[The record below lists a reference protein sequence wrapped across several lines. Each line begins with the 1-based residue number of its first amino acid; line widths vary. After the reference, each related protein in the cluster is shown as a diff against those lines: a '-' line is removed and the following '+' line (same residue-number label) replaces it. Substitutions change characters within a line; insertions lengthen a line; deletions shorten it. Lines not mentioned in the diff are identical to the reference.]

1 MKKFYFLLLT
11 LLTLLTTVSISFGQ
25 TIITENFDYGAVA
38 GGLVAQ
44 SGGIWAQHSGSTAV
58 GYATT
63 SLTMTGYPSSGVGG
77 SATIVGSNSQDV
89 NRTFTSVTTGNVYA
103 STLVNLSAVSASGN
117 YFYHFRDASGGFFGR
132 VYAKDDGTG
141 KILFGVREGGGT
153 IVYGTTLFDLN
164 TTYLLVLKYDL
175 TAGAASIYVLSAVT
189 GTEPGTT
196 EATSVDGTNATSIA
210 AIALRQ
216 SGGIPTCTV
225 DGIRVA
231 TTWTDLMVE
240 STSPALVVSSAV
252 SGLDYEVSSG
262 PSAEGT
268 FTVSGT
274 NLTNDIIINAPTD
287 FEISETSGGT
297 FGASVTLPFGGGT
310 VATTTIYA
318 RLKVGLAINP
328 YSGDV
333 NITST
338 GATAKTVSLSGEV
351 YNTLT
356 NALAILGA
364 FDVLNG
370 FQPRGMEIEVLADI
384 PDLSIFGVGSATNGN
399 GGGVQEFTF
408 PAVAATAGD
417 KIYVIGSGH
426 LAAFNTFFAPLVI
439 TGYESG
445 AFNINGD
452 DGLEIF
458 ENGQIIDVFGD
469 VNTDGTGQP
478 WEYLDGWAYRKASSS
493 RPSTTFN
500 SSDWTY
506 SIGGLD
512 GATNSASTTPY
523 PGAALSVG
531 ENNIEGFMV
540 YPNPVSNGEFT
551 IKSLSNR
558 DRQVQITDLL
568 GKTVYSSDVQAN
580 ETVKVSN
587 LNTGIYI
594 LRVNEEGKV
603 ATRKLVIQ

>member
-1 MKKFYFLLLT
+1 MKKNYFLLLT
-11 LLTLLTTVSISFGQ
+11 LLISVVSFGQ

-38 GGLVAQ
+38 GDLVAQ
-44 SGGIWAQHSGSTAV
+44 SGGIWASHSGSTAV

-63 SLTMTGYPSSGVGG
+63 SLTMASYPSSGVGG

-89 NRTFTSVTTGNVYA
+89 NRTFTSVTTGNIYA
-103 STLVNLSAVSASGN
+103 STLVNLSTVSAGGN
-117 YFYHFRDASGGFFGR
+117 YFYHFRDAGGGFFGR
-132 VYAKDDGTG
+132 AYARDDGTG

-153 IVYGTTLFDLN
+153 IVYGTTPFDLN

-175 TAGAASIYVLSAVT
+175 TAGAASIYVLSAVV

-196 EATSVDGTNATSIA
+196 EATSADGTDATSIA

-240 STSPALVVSSAV
+240 STSPATVVSSAV
-252 SGLDYEVSSG
+252 SGLDYEVSNG
-262 PSAEGT
+262 PSAEGS

-318 RLKVGLAINP
+318 RLKVGLAISP

-338 GATAKTVSLSGEV
+338 GATPKIVSLSGEV

-356 NALAILGA
+356 NALAIIGA
-364 FDVLNG
+364 FDVLTG
-370 FQPRGMEIEVLADI
+370 FSPRGMEIEVLADI

-408 PAVAATAGD
+408 PAVAATTGD

-426 LAAFNTFFAPLVI
+426 LVAFNTFFAPLVI

-478 WEYLDGWAYRKASSS
+478 WEYLDGWAYRSVAG
-493 RPSTTFN
+493 PSTTFITAY
-500 SSDWTY
+500 WTY
-506 SIGGLD
+506 TLGDLD
-512 GATNSASTTPY
+512 GATNIASTTPY
-523 PGAALSVG
+523 PGAALSVR
-531 ENNIEGFMV
+531 ENNIEGFAV
-540 YPNPVSNGEFT
+540 YPNPVNNGEFS
-551 IKSLSNR
+551 ISSISNASK
-558 DRQVQITDLL
+558 QVQIFDML
-568 GKTVYSSDVQAN
+568 GKSVYSNEIQAN
-580 ETVKVSN
+580 ENVLVSN
-587 LNTGIYI
+587 LNSGIYI
-594 LRVNEEGKV
+594 LRVIEEGKT